1 MKDNEMKKFKYN
13 FLSLRWMIVIVAGYM
28 AILSGS
34 QDGFNIVNYVNGLV
48 IFFILSNVILYFIPL
63 EVFKNKYFRY
73 FVFIADI
80 ILVSLAIYL
89 TKNSNTDFFML
100 YFLVIIITTLGKD
113 IKASIV
119 ATLVASLLYLWLLI
133 NKNAVVDVYDP
144 NVYMRIPFLFVI
156 GLFTGFLSETVKEE
170 ETHVKDLQLIMAITN
185 VINEN
190 MNYKVMIKLLEPLF
204 EKIITVSDWEIGIFN
219 ESTNKFNLLRQ
230 NSEIAAS
237 EMEPEIISLL
247 LGNGQIYK
255 SNEFIYFPQ
264 SREKK
269 VTGFLR
275 IKPKNFINFK
285 EKNYDLFITLAGE
298 FAIVTERN
306 KLYEQLRKLANT
318 DRLTEL
324 YNYGYFLEHAGQVS
338 AEKKYFAVI
347 IIDVD
352 NFKSY
357 NDTYGH
363 LSGNMCLRSIAD
375 NMKKEMAAC
384 VLGRFGGDEFIVL
397 REGKNEDIAV
407 FLEKFKS
414 SMNTKFHEYDKKAGI
429 SISIGYALYP
439 KDGNTLQEVIAAAD
453 KALYKAKQT
462 GKDKVSYL

>member
-34 QDGFNIVNYVNGLV
+34 KDGFDTVNYINALV
-48 IFFILSNVILYFIPL
+48 IFFVLSNVILYFVPL
-63 EVFKNKYFRY
+63 VVFKDKHFRY
-73 FVFIADI
+73 VVFIADI

-119 ATLVASLLYLWLLI
+119 ATLVASLLYFWLLI
-133 NKNAVVDVYDP
+133 NKNVVVDVYDP
-144 NVYMRIPFLFVI
+144 SVYMRIPFLFVI

-170 ETHVKDLQLIMAITN
+170 EAHVKDLQLIMAITN

-204 EKIITVSDWEIGIFN
+204 EKIVTVLDWEIGIFN

-237 EMEPEIISLL
+237 KMEPEIISLL

-275 IKPKNFINFK
+275 IKPKNFLNFK

-338 AEKKYFAVI
+338 AEKEYFAVI

-375 NMKKEMAAC
+375 NMKKEMGAC

-414 SMNTKFHEYDKKAGI
+414 NMNAKFHEYDKKSGI

-439 KDGNTLQEVIAAAD
+439 KAGNTLQEVIAAAD